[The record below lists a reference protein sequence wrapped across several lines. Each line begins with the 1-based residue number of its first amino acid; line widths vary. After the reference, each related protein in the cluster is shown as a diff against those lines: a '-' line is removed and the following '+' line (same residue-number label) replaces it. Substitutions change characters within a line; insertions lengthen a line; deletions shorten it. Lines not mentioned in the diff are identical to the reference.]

1 MNTLSECLGHEPGFF
16 NIVLDI
22 MLRRGIITPTAAA
35 HWATSVSVLESVH
48 TTYWPH
54 KHLEV
59 CTFLCTYFLCLF
71 LFLFLFSNG
80 VTYIS
85 LNFLFSS

>member
-59 CTFLCTYFLCLF
+59 CTFERTYVLTFYVYFCFYFYFYL
-71 LFLFLFSNG
+71 
-80 VTYIS
+80 VMV
-85 LNFLFSS
+85 

>member
-35 HWATSVSVLESVH
+35 HWATSVSVLETVH

-59 CTFLCTYFLCLF
+59 CTFVRCDVHTFYVYVYFYFYFYFYL
-71 LFLFLFSNG
+71 
-80 VTYIS
+80 VMV
-85 LNFLFSS
+85 